1 MKKLYKPIPIL
12 LALVMAC
19 LIGFTQV
26 EPMPISSSD
35 KKAVKLW
42 QEAMLK
48 FDDVEM
54 SQAVNLLKQAV
65 NADPNF
71 FMANYQLAMVYKY
84 FDNQEEYSKYL
95 SQAINSKTKLT
106 EGEAILKEALTR
118 MQENPNAPVY
128 DVADKLI
135 DRYPHAKTPYYFKI
149 MNLMMDKKNEE
160 IIKLCDQLLRFTD
173 TPGSVYNT
181 KGYAYLALKDYDAA
195 LDAFNKYIELQP
207 NHPNP
212 YDSKGDYYM
221 DRNQYTNAYE
231 SFIKAHEINDK
242 WSYEKAM
249 KAKKMAEWAKG
260 PTNIETPDLKGAW
273 LLVKIKMVSNG
284 QVDFEI
290 PGNVTGSQVKLWS
303 DEYFSATGKF
313 HIEDNDSDMDNFAGG
328 SYEIAGNHYQE
339 MIIYHASDEI
349 VGSQAN
355 MIMELKG
362 DSLIQT
368 WPVTE
373 SGEIDW
379 DNYSQE
385 TYVKLD

>member
-135 DRYPHAKTPYYFKI
+135 
-149 MNLMMDKKNEE
+149 
-160 IIKLCDQLLRFTD
+160 
-173 TPGSVYNT
+173 
-181 KGYAYLALKDYDAA
+181 
-195 LDAFNKYIELQP
+195 
-207 NHPNP
+207 
-212 YDSKGDYYM
+212 
-221 DRNQYTNAYE
+221 RN
-231 SFIKAHEINDK
+231 
-242 WSYEKAM
+242 
-249 KAKKMAEWAKG
+249 
-260 PTNIETPDLKGAW
+260 
-273 LLVKIKMVSNG
+273 
-284 QVDFEI
+284 
-290 PGNVTGSQVKLWS
+290 
-303 DEYFSATGKF
+303 
-313 HIEDNDSDMDNFAGG
+313 NF
-328 SYEIAGNHYQE
+328 
-339 MIIYHASDEI
+339 
-349 VGSQAN
+349 V
-355 MIMELKG
+355 
-362 DSLIQT
+362 
-368 WPVTE
+368 
-373 SGEIDW
+373 
-379 DNYSQE
+379 
-385 TYVKLD
+385 